1 MDYKTINYIKTN
13 PLVYSYLREDSSLYK
28 NLIRNPSMIKEIEE
42 LAKKFYKQTREDKI
56 KRLSESIETIS
67 TLIDVF
73 K

>member
-1 MDYKTINYIKTN
+1 MNYKTINYIKTN

-28 NLIRNPSMIKEIEE
+28 LLIRNPLVIKEIEE
-42 LAKKFYKQTREDKI
+42 TAKRFYKQTKEDKI

-67 TLIDVF
+67 SLIDVF

>member
-1 MDYKTINYIKTN
+1 MNYKTINYIKTN
-13 PLVYSYLREDSSLYK
+13 PLIYSYLREDSSLYK
-28 NLIRNPSMIKEIEE
+28 NLIRNPFVIKEIEE
-42 LAKKFYKQTREDKI
+42 SAKKFYKQTKEDKI

>member
-1 MDYKTINYIKTN
+1 MNYKTINYIKTN
-13 PLVYSYLREDSSLYK
+13 PLIYSYLREDSSLYK
-28 NLIRNPSMIKEIEE
+28 NLIRNPLIVKEIED
-42 LAKKFYKQTREDKI
+42 LAKRFYKQTKEDKI

>member
-1 MDYKTINYIKTN
+1 MNYKTINYIKTN
-13 PLVYSYLREDSSLYK
+13 PLIYSYLREDSSLYK
-28 NLIRNPSMIKEIEE
+28 HLIRNPLVIKEIEE
-42 LAKKFYKQTREDKI
+42 TAKKFYKQTKEDKI

>member
-1 MDYKTINYIKTN
+1 MNYKTINYIKTN
-13 PLVYSYLREDSSLYK
+13 PLVYSYLRENSFLYK
-28 NLIRNPSMIKEIEE
+28 NLIRNPSVIKEIEE
-42 LAKKFYKQTREDKI
+42 LAKKFYKQTKEDKI

>member
-1 MDYKTINYIKTN
+1 MNYKTINYIKTN
-13 PLVYSYLREDSSLYK
+13 PLIYSYLREDSSLYK
-28 NLIRNPSMIKEIEE
+28 KIIRNPLIIKEIEDT
-42 LAKKFYKQTREDKI
+42 AKKFYKQTKEDKI

>member
-1 MDYKTINYIKTN
+1 MNYKTINYIKTN
-13 PLVYSYLREDSSLYK
+13 LLIYSYLREDSSLYK
-28 NLIRNPSMIKEIEE
+28 NLIRNPLVIKEIEDS
-42 LAKKFYKQTREDKI
+42 AKKFYKQTKEDKI